1 MEKPLDQK
9 PTPSVPQTER
19 RPLTLTWKMEEPG
32 EVSSA
37 KERFTECVKAGWL
50 AFAVTPENR
59 RVQIF
64 EFDPRLERIVLIP
77 FAEGG

>member
-1 MEKPLDQK
+1 MEKPLDRK
-9 PTPSVPQTER
+9 LIPRVPQNER
-19 RPLTLTWKMEEPG
+19 RPITLTWKMEDSR
-32 EVSSA
+32 EVISA
-37 KERFTECVKAGWL
+37 KERFTEYVKAGWL
-50 AFAVTPENR
+50 AFALTSENR

>member
-1 MEKPLDQK
+1 MEDQ
-9 PTPSVPQTER
+9 E
-19 RPLTLTWKMEEPG
+19 
-32 EVSSA
+32 EVSLA
-37 KERFTECVKAGWL
+37 KKRFMEYLKAGWL

-64 EFDPRLERIVLIP
+64 EFDPRLEKIVLIP

>member
-1 MEKPLDQK
+1 MERP
-9 PTPSVPQTER
+9 PSIPQAER
-19 RPLTLTWKMEEPG
+19 RPITLTWKKEDPT
-32 EVSSA
+32 EVDLV
-37 KERFTECVKAGWL
+37 KERFIEYVKAGWL

-64 EFDPRLERIVLIP
+64 EFDPRLEMIVLIP

>member
-1 MEKPLDQK
+1 LEQNPIPND
-9 PTPSVPQTER
+9 PRSER
-19 RPLTLTWKMEEPG
+19 RPLTLTWRMEDQE
-32 EVSSA
+32 EVSLA
-37 KERFTECVKAGWL
+37 KKRFMEYLKAGWL

-64 EFDPRLERIVLIP
+64 EFDPRLEKIVLIP